1 MDKQNLLSGHKSVA
15 LFGSKYSVSR
25 QPHFL
30 LRQVRVALHS
40 VLLVQ
45 GSPFGFPGQQN
56 EENIMSVGGKLVRE
70 NGVTWSQAH
79 CERACNERTKG
90 RASQLLVTV

>member
-1 MDKQNLLSGHKSVA
+1 
-15 LFGSKYSVSR
+15 VSR

-30 LRQVRVALHS
+30 VVLRQVRVALHS
-40 VLLVQ
+40 ALLVQ

-56 EENIMSVGGKLVRE
+56 EEKIMSVGSKLVRE

-90 RASQLLVTV
+90 RVSQLLVTV